1 MTLPIPLVH
10 AVVHA
15 RMSSKRLPGKVMR
28 KVYGIPLL
36 GHLIDRLGRC
46 KELDGVMI
54 ATTSDPVDE
63 AISKFAAERGVPC
76 FRGDRN
82 DVAGRLIEGASQF
95 GIQHMV
101 RISGDSPML
110 DPAIVSQ
117 ALRIYRSELPDLV
130 TNVQERTFPRGQS
143 VEIFTIETLSKA
155 WNSGMSD
162 FDKEHV
168 TTCFYSYPEKY
179 SILNI
184 RYPGLRGDVQLSV
197 DTEQDFLLFERIV
210 GQLGAPYWR
219 HGLVDILKAYDS
231 LMGTFNEAS

>member
-1 MTLPIPLVH
+1 
-10 AVVHA
+10 
-15 RMSSKRLPGKVMR
+15 MR

-36 GHLIDRLGRC
+36 GHLLDRLGRC
-46 KELDGVMI
+46 EELDGVMI
-54 ATTSDPVDE
+54 ATSSDPVDE

-82 DVAGRLIEGASQF
+82 DVAGRLIEGANQL

-117 ALRIYRSELPDLV
+117 ALNIYRNEWPDLV
-130 TNVQERTFPRGQS
+130 TNVQERTFPKGQS
-143 VEIFTIETLSKA
+143 VEIFQLGTLSKA
-155 WNSGMSD
+155 WNCGMSD
-162 FDKEHV
+162 SDKEHV
-168 TTCFYSYPEKY
+168 TTWLYSHPKEY

-197 DTEQDFLLFERIV
+197 DTEQDFLRFEQIV
-210 GQLGAPYWR
+210 GCLGAPYWR
-219 HGLVDILKAYDS
+219 HGLEDILKVYDS
-231 LMGTFNEAS
+231 FEGTIYGAT